1 MLADFEDSGMR
12 PGTSGGKTGGIVG
25 EPQRFVQGSD
35 RIVPRAQFPLL
46 GAYVAPRTATEHT
59 LAEIWRRALDMDQVG
74 IADKYD
80 NLGGDSLL
88 AAAIFAEIE
97 KAFAVDIPIATLLDT
112 PTVGLLARRIDEVLA
127 TRRS

>member
-12 PGTSGGKTGGIVG
+12 PGTSSGKTEGILG
-25 EPQRFVQGSD
+25 EPPRIVASD
-35 RIVPRAQFPLL
+35 RVVPRAQFPLL

-59 LAEIWRRALDMDQVG
+59 LAEIWRHALDMDQVG

-88 AAAIFAEIE
+88 AASIFAEIE
-97 KAFAVDIPIATLLDT
+97 AAFAVDIPIATLLDA
-112 PTVGLLARRIDEVLA
+112 PTVELLARRIDDIVA

>member
-1 MLADFEDSGMR
+1 M
-12 PGTSGGKTGGIVG
+12 G
-25 EPQRFVQGSD
+25 EPQRFIQASD
-35 RIVPRAQFPLL
+35 RVVPRAQFPLL

-59 LAEIWRRALDMDQVG
+59 MAEIWRQALDMDQVG
-74 IADKYD
+74 ITDKYD

-97 KAFAVDIPIATLLDT
+97 KAFAVDIPIASLLDA
-112 PTVGLLARRIDEVLA
+112 PTVELLARKIDEVLA